1 MAQRVPITIKLDA
14 FEGPLDLLLHLIQAH
29 ELDISKIS
37 IAKITDQ
44 YLAYVRLMQELNFDV
59 ASEFL
64 VLAATLL
71 HWKSKALLPQDP
83 AQAGAGAQDDGLL
96 SPEDLVRQ
104 LLEHRR
110 FHAAGQDLAQL
121 PHLGEDVFTRP
132 NAKPPI
138 ERIWRELA
146 VTQLVLAYQTML
158 ARARRRTQ
166 VLRKETVSL
175 TDKIRQFAERLV
187 VGRLTLLGDLI
198 STDPSQAPLRPEE
211 VVTFLASLELSRLK
225 KMRLHQHEAY
235 QPIYVELIQSLQ
247 GFDPS
252 LASGFDAVVA
262 QTDPP
267 AGAPRLDALTA
278 SADAGDRAIFENAGL
293 GEGRPPEGGAQP
305 LEPGTGPAT
314 ELDRH
319 ANHQRS

>member
-29 ELDISKIS
+29 ELDISRIS

-59 ASEFL
+59 AGEFL

-83 AQAGAGAQDDGLL
+83 SQAGAGVQDDDLL

-132 NAKPPI
+132 NPKPPVQ
-138 ERIWRELA
+138 RVWRELA
-146 VTQLVLAYQTML
+146 ITQLVLAYQDML
-158 ARARRRTQ
+158 VRARRRTH

-175 TDKIRQFAERLV
+175 TEKIRQIAQSLV
-187 VGRLTLLGDLI
+187 LGKVTLLSDLLTFD
-198 STDPSQAPLRPEE
+198 SSRAPLRPEE

-225 KMRLHQHEAY
+225 KMRLHQNEAY

-262 QTDPP
+262 RTEVSH
-267 AGAPRLDALTA
+267 AGELDALTA
-278 SADAGDRAIFENAGL
+278 SAEASDRAVFESAGL
-293 GEGRPPEGGAQP
+293 GGGPSPEPDEPAHLETGTVAGQDLHSDP
-305 LEPGTGPAT
+305 L
-314 ELDRH
+314 
-319 ANHQRS
+319 RS